1 LAADTRDRIVF
12 GAATLMRRQGYT
24 GTGIKQIASE
34 AQAPFGSLY
43 HFFPGGKEELGAEV
57 VRRGGYFFQVLVM
70 SVFDDAPD
78 LITGVRDCFE
88 GAAETLRAT
97 DYQDACP
104 IATIALEVASTNERL
119 RTASAD
125 VFASWIDAAVE
136 RYEAA
141 GIEPGPARELAC
153 SMIMSLEGAFLL
165 SRAMRTTEPL
175 EIAGRSAVVQAETAL
190 GLESRPLG

>member
-1 LAADTRDRIVF
+1 MAADTRDRIVF

-78 LITGVRDCFE
+78 LVTGVRDCFE

-125 VFASWIDAAVE
+125 VFTSWIDAAVE

-141 GIEPGPARELAC
+141 GIESAPARELAC
-153 SMIMSLEGAFLL
+153 SMIMALEGAFLL

-175 EIAGRSAVVQAETAL
+175 EIAGRAAVVQAETAL
-190 GLESRPLG
+190 REAAAAA